1 MIIVC
6 SRYGRAMGGRV
17 GAVPTRLTPRRIA
30 AGLFWRGRALRNR
43 VVPSPPPGTSFRE
56 GVLARFGVSAEAE
69 SPNPTV
75 GMWLEFALS
84 SLERGRQAVW
94 RMGGTGA
101 FFRRRVLDVGC
112 AYGGFLV
119 AAREAGARHVV
130 GVDVDAGLIELAR
143 RQLADHRVAGE
154 LLVADV
160 MDPALVDRIGRFD
173 LVMCN
178 DVIEHV
184 VDPEACAGRL
194 AALVAP
200 GGRLYLEIPNGWAV
214 DFMLS
219 DGHYGLFGITLL
231 GRAGAEEWWRRSY
244 AEEVYGV
251 EHYAPLAFYLEAF
264 SRHGVS
270 LRLIHAPLD
279 PEGVVERLEP
289 RFDRLADEI
298 ERRRADHPG
307 DPLFSEVERHA
318 LHEIARFRHLAERYR
333 ASSVAA
339 ERRIIA
345 ITLALTY
352 ELTFFTLEGTAS
364 AHQ

>member
-1 MIIVC
+1 MRR
-6 SRYGRAMGGRV
+6 S
-17 GAVPTRLTPRRIA
+17 LTPRRVA
-30 AGLFWRGRALRNR
+30 AGLAWRGKRLRHR
-43 VVPSPPPGTSFRE
+43 LLPPPAPGASFRE
-56 GVLARFGVSAEAE
+56 GVLARFGVGSASEV
-69 SPNPTV
+69 SDPTV

-119 AAREAGARHVV
+119 AAREAGAREVV
-130 GVDVDAGLIELAR
+130 GVDIDAGLIELAR
-143 RQLADHRVAGE
+143 RQLADHRVEGE
-154 LLVADV
+154 LVVADV
-160 MDPALVDRIGRFD
+160 MDPTLVDRIGRFD

-184 VDPEACAGRL
+184 VDPELCAARL
-194 AALVAP
+194 ASLVAP

-231 GRAGAEEWWRRSY
+231 GREGAERWWRRSY

-251 EHYAPLAFYLEAF
+251 EHYAPLAYYLEVF
-264 SRHGVS
+264 SRRGIS
-270 LRLIHAPLD
+270 LRLIHQPFD
-279 PEGVVERLEP
+279 PEGVVERLKP
-289 RFDRLADEI
+289 RFGRLAEEV
-298 ERRRADHPG
+298 ERRRADHSG
-307 DPLFSEVERHA
+307 DPLFAEVERHA
-318 LHEIARFRHLAERYR
+318 LHEIARFHHLAERHR
-333 ASSVAA
+333 ASSVPA

-345 ITLALTY
+345 TTLALTY
-352 ELTFFTLEGTAS
+352 ELTFFTLEGTAP
-364 AHQ
+364 ARR